1 MGPPAA
7 GDDNVFSEL
16 KFGAG
21 SVAFSP
27 QAWIR
32 IAEAIEQNTH
42 MDEDR
47 FRAFYERTARPLWAY
62 LLRASGNR
70 DAADDLAQESFCRFL
85 SAKLPQMNEAE
96 SKSYLYRIA
105 TNLLQ
110 DRWRYEKRA
119 SNIETP
125 GETGVSSFEAQAEVR
140 RAFQELKRRE
150 RQLLWLAHV
159 EGYSH
164 QEIAAITGL
173 RAGSIRILLFRARRK
188 LAGVLRKHAGPSR
201 PETVR

>member
-1 MGPPAA
+1 VETPAA
-7 GDDNVFSEL
+7 GDETVFSEL
-16 KFGAG
+16 KVGAG
-21 SVAFSP
+21 SVAFSR
-27 QAWIR
+27 QALIG
-32 IAEAIEQNTH
+32 IAESIVQSIP

-62 LLRASGNR
+62 LLRVSGNR

-85 SAKLPQMNEAE
+85 AAKLPQMDDAE

-105 TNLLQ
+105 TNLLR
-110 DRWRYEKRA
+110 DRWRLQKRA
-119 SNIETP
+119 SPLEAP
-125 GETGVSSFEAQAEVR
+125 AETGKLNFEAQAEVR
-140 RAFQELKRRE
+140 RAFQELKPRE

-173 RAGSIRILLFRARRK
+173 RSGSIRLLLFRARRR